1 VSLADHLKRE
11 FLVQACTGLLSV
23 GAVPKKDKK
32 FQFFWFTNSMQYA
45 KDSFYMALLQRLVA
59 LNPAQTVTVNGVTR
73 PALIVAENELVVP
86 VVPVPD
92 AFYIEWGAAQVV
104 QRQMNSRAL
113 FAMECV
119 ISYHTYG
126 TVQSGVDRGRAL
138 AALDM
143 ELMAICQPPWTAKQ
157 DFTQT
162 PSVNLGSDVVWSIP
176 ALGKVAGSEAPTQEG
191 LPRGTEGV
199 RLERIASLK
208 VFFFS
213 EVTFL

>member
-1 VSLADHLKRE
+1 
-11 FLVQACTGLLSV
+11 
-23 GAVPKKDKK
+23 
-32 FQFFWFTNSMQYA
+32 MQYT
-45 KDSFYMALLQRLVA
+45 KDSFYMALLERLVS
-59 LNPAQTVTVNGVTR
+59 LNPAQTVTVNGTTR
-73 PALIVAENELVVP
+73 PAIIVAENEQVVP
-86 VVPVPD
+86 VVPLPD
-92 AFYIEWGAAQVV
+92 AFYIEWGAAQLVE
-104 QRQMNSRAL
+104 RQVDSRAL

-119 ISYHTYG
+119 ITYHTFG

-143 ELMAICQPPWTAKQ
+143 ELMSICQPPWTAKQ

-162 PSVNLGSDVVWSIP
+162 PSVNLGTDIFWTQP
-176 ALGKVAGSEAPTQEG
+176 ALGKVAGSEAMKNEG

-199 RLERIASLK
+199 RLERSATLK